1 MFLLH
6 EPSLAAI
13 ESFLSAQREQS
24 FSYPEVGASRQ
35 QPPVGYD
42 VDHNRALLGSGDEA
56 FAKAVAALRSWQ
68 MFNVGWCR
76 IYPRA
81 APIEVGTTVAILIKH
96 FGFWS
101 LNACRIVYLIEEQGL
116 LQRYGFAYGTLPEH
130 GEVGEERF
138 SVEWRQEDGTI
149 WYDLYA
155 FSTPGHVLAKLCYPL
170 SRFLQRRF
178 IKASK
183 MAMVRAV
190 RNGVSP

>member
-24 FSYPEVGASRQ
+24 FSYPEVGASRKQ
-35 QPPVGYD
+35 TPVGYD
-42 VDHNRALLGSGDEA
+42 IDHNRALLGAGDES

-68 MFNVGWCR
+68 MFNLGWCR
-76 IYPRA
+76 VYPRD

-116 LQRYGFAYGTLPEH
+116 LHRYGFAYGTLPEH
-130 GEVGEERF
+130 AEVGEERF
-138 SVEWRQEDGTI
+138 SVEWRQEDGTV
-149 WYDLYA
+149 WYDLFA
-155 FSTPGHVLAKLCYPL
+155 FSTPGHLLAKLGYPL
-170 SRFLQRRF
+170 SRLLQQRF

-190 RNGVSP
+190 KNGRT